1 MMDITFSIIL
11 PVYNKEEFV
20 AQAIESVLNQEYKN
34 LELIVIN
41 DGSTDN
47 SLYIC
52 EGYKH
57 QDARVTIIN
66 QENSGLSK
74 SRNVGI
80 EKSNGK
86 YIIFLDADD
95 YLEKNCLSTFINYEE
110 EIEDIFICSFKR
122 IFPNGNSRIF
132 NRFKNLYPKVNGS
145 GQLILKEMYETNIY
159 ESSVWTN
166 IYGREFINKNN
177 LFFTNGLIHE
187 DEEWLIKALLIAKR
201 VKVLD
206 MILYNTRAGVQ
217 NSIINSINYKKNI
230 SKILI
235 SDNILKFISNV
246 KFEDTELEKILKL
259 GMTSFY
265 IKAVIGCNIFNNNE
279 RKDILKLAREKK
291 YILKNV
297 VSIKQ
302 KLVKI
307 IFDILGLDNGSKILN
322 KVMK

>member
-66 QENSGLSK
+66 QENSGVSK

-95 YLEKNCLSTFINYEE
+95 YL
-110 EIEDIFICSFKR
+110 KR

-132 NRFKNLYPKVNGS
+132 NRFKNLYPKLNGS

-246 KFEDTELEKILKL
+246 KFEDTELEKRLKL

>member
-66 QENSGLSK
+66 QENSGVSK

-95 YLEKNCLSTFINYEE
+95 YL
-110 EIEDIFICSFKR
+110 
-122 IFPNGNSRIF
+122 
-132 NRFKNLYPKVNGS
+132 
-145 GQLILKEMYETNIY
+145 
-159 ESSVWTN
+159 
-166 IYGREFINKNN
+166 
-177 LFFTNGLIHE
+177 
-187 DEEWLIKALLIAKR
+187 
-201 VKVLD
+201 
-206 MILYNTRAGVQ
+206 
-217 NSIINSINYKKNI
+217 KKI
-230 SKILI
+230 
-235 SDNILKFISNV
+235 V
-246 KFEDTELEKILKL
+246 
-259 GMTSFY
+259 
-265 IKAVIGCNIFNNNE
+265 
-279 RKDILKLAREKK
+279 
-291 YILKNV
+291 
-297 VSIKQ
+297 
-302 KLVKI
+302 
-307 IFDILGLDNGSKILN
+307 
-322 KVMK
+322 